1 MLKPS
6 KIKVKKKTLIH
17 QTNFVQSS
25 AKYPALIG
33 GLGSGKTDAGIARIL
48 NLKYKYP
55 NLNVAYYMPDYNL
68 IRDRGM
74 SGVEAELIKIGQEY
88 KMNETKKV
96 ITLKGKGSIY
106 FRTMDNPSKI
116 VSYEVADSIIDELD
130 TMKPDKA
137 KYVYKKIRERN
148 RQKKPDGKPNTI
160 GVITTPDYG
169 TEGFVYELY
178 NRCID
183 KNTMDGSGNYDLLDN
198 GVVGGYHLIEAC
210 TADNPFLPDEYLDD
224 ILEMYDPIL
233 ANLFTRGKMVSLTQD
248 KVYHFYNKM
257 EHHTNRVIKKGD
269 KLYIGTDF
277 NVGGCANVVYVKEGD
292 TLMAVYEFAPKNTY
306 AIAVECNAIFQG
318 HKIEFLPDSSGDNES
333 SNASKTDL
341 QILKDEVRTPTAP
354 IINAPRINGAVRDRI
369 NSTNSR
375 LSKGKLLVNYVKCPR
390 YAHALA
396 TQGYDKEGKPE
407 KSKEHKGGA
416 VDDWADAGTY
426 PVVRLFP
433 IIGNKI
439 KRSSHK
445 AY

>member
-1 MLKPS
+1 LKIEVE
-6 KIKVKKKTLIH
+6 KETLIH
-17 QTNFVQSS
+17 QTRFAQSV

-33 GLGSGKTDAGIARIL
+33 GLGSGKTDAGIARTL
-48 NLKYKYP
+48 TFKYKYP
-55 NLNVAYYMPDYNL
+55 MLNSAYYMPDYNL

-74 SGVEAELIKIGQEY
+74 SGFEEELEAIGQPY
-88 KMNETKKV
+88 KANYSDKIIKLEN
-96 ITLKGKGSIY
+96 KGNIY
-106 FRTMDNPSKI
+106 FRTMDNPAKI
-116 VSYEVADSIIDELD
+116 VSYEVADSIVDELD

-148 RQKKPDGKPNTI
+148 RQKKPDGMPNTL

-169 TEGFVYELY
+169 TEGFVWELM

-183 KNTMDGSGNYDLLDN
+183 KDTMDGIGNYDLIN
-198 GVVGGYHLIEAC
+198 GGLVDSYHLIEAC
-210 TADNPFLPDEYLDD
+210 TADNPFLPEDYLPD

-257 EHHTNRVIKKGD
+257 EHHSNRIIKDGE

-277 NVGGCANVVYVKEGD
+277 NVGGCANVVYVREGD
-292 TLMAVYEFAPKNTY
+292 TLIAVDEFAPKDTY
-306 AIAVECNAIFQG
+306 AIAVECNAKYQG
-318 HKIEFLPDSSGDNES
+318 HRIEFLPDSSGDNDS

-341 QILKDEVRTPTAP
+341 QILKDEVRTPSAP
-354 IINAPRINGAVRDRI
+354 IMNAPRANGAVRDRI
-369 NSTNSR
+369 NSTNAR
-375 LSKGKLLVNYVKCPR
+375 LSKGKLLINYIKCPR
-390 YAHALA
+390 FAHAMA

-416 VDDWADAGTY
+416 VDDYTDAGTY

-433 IIGNKI
+433 IISNKV
-439 KRSSHK
+439 RQK
-445 AY
+445 AYKAY